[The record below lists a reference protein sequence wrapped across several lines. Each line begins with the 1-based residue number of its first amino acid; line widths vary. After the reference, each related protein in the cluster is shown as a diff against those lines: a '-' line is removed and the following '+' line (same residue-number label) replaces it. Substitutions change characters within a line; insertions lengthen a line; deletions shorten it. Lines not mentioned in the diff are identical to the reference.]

1 MKDKRFIFSKLLF
14 LFLFFSILL
23 SFFSTNLLAQ
33 SADEILKMSPSGYAE
48 DFANVIDD
56 EKLMDETTA
65 AIKVDEYFSSL
76 LDFMNT
82 HEDIFKKD
90 EK

>member
-1 MKDKRFIFSKLLF
+1 MENIKIIENSNDTIILELTEGIKVKFILENFKKDGEM
-14 LFLFFSILL
+14 
-23 SFFSTNLLAQ
+23 
-33 SADEILKMSPSGYAE
+33 EIEY
-48 DFANVIDD
+48 D

-65 AIKVDEYFSSL
+65 VIKVDEYFSSL

>member
-1 MKDKRFIFSKLLF
+1 MENIKVIENSNDTIILELTEGIKVKFILENFKKDGEM
-14 LFLFFSILL
+14 
-23 SFFSTNLLAQ
+23 
-33 SADEILKMSPSGYAE
+33 EIEY
-48 DFANVIDD
+48 D

-65 AIKVDEYFSSL
+65 AIKVDEYFSTL

-82 HEDIFKKD
+82 NDIFKKD

>member
-1 MKDKRFIFSKLLF
+1 MENIKVIENSNGIITLELSEGIKVKFILENFK
-14 LFLFFSILL
+14 
-23 SFFSTNLLAQ
+23 T
-33 SADEILKMSPSGYAE
+33 DGEMEIEY
-48 DFANVIDD
+48 D

-65 AIKVDEYFSSL
+65 ANKVDEYFSSL

-82 HEDIFKKD
+82 HDIFKKD

>member
-1 MKDKRFIFSKLLF
+1 MENIKIIENSNDIITLELSEEIKVKFILENFKKDGEM
-14 LFLFFSILL
+14 
-23 SFFSTNLLAQ
+23 
-33 SADEILKMSPSGYAE
+33 EIEY
-48 DFANVIDD
+48 D

>member
-1 MKDKRFIFSKLLF
+1 MENIKIIENSNDTIILELTEGIKVKFILENFKKDGEM
-14 LFLFFSILL
+14 
-23 SFFSTNLLAQ
+23 
-33 SADEILKMSPSGYAE
+33 EIEY
-48 DFANVIDD
+48 D

-65 AIKVDEYFSSL
+65 AIKVDAYFSSL

>member
-1 MKDKRFIFSKLLF
+1 MENIKVIENSNDTIILELTEGIKVKFILENFKKDGEM
-14 LFLFFSILL
+14 
-23 SFFSTNLLAQ
+23 
-33 SADEILKMSPSGYAE
+33 EIEY
-48 DFANVIDD
+48 D

-65 AIKVDEYFSSL
+65 AKKVDEYFSTL

-82 HEDIFKKD
+82 NDIFKKD

>member
-1 MKDKRFIFSKLLF
+1 MENIKIIENSNDTIILELTEGIKVKFILENFKKDGEM
-14 LFLFFSILL
+14 
-23 SFFSTNLLAQ
+23 
-33 SADEILKMSPSGYAE
+33 EIEY
-48 DFANVIDD
+48 D

>member
-1 MKDKRFIFSKLLF
+1 MENIKVIENSNDTIILELTEGIKVKFILENFKKDGEM
-14 LFLFFSILL
+14 
-23 SFFSTNLLAQ
+23 
-33 SADEILKMSPSGYAE
+33 EIEY
-48 DFANVIDD
+48 D

-65 AIKVDEYFSSL
+65 TNKVDEYFSTL

-82 HEDIFKKD
+82 HDIFKKD

>member
-1 MKDKRFIFSKLLF
+1 MSFNLPLKKAHGTTKQEMKNALGHAAYVLEGTKRLTSVK
-14 LFLFFSILL
+14 
-23 SFFSTNLLAQ
+23 AYQ
-33 SADEILKMSPSGYAE
+33 MEIEY
-48 DFANVIDD
+48 D

-65 AIKVDEYFSSL
+65 AYKVDEYFSSL

>member
-1 MKDKRFIFSKLLF
+1 MENIKIIENSNDTIILELTEGIKVKFILENFKKDGEM
-14 LFLFFSILL
+14 
-23 SFFSTNLLAQ
+23 
-33 SADEILKMSPSGYAE
+33 EIEY
-48 DFANVIDD
+48 D

-65 AIKVDEYFSSL
+65 AYKVDEYFSSL

>member
-1 MKDKRFIFSKLLF
+1 MENIKIIENSNDTIILELTEGIKVKFILENFKKDGEM
-14 LFLFFSILL
+14 
-23 SFFSTNLLAQ
+23 
-33 SADEILKMSPSGYAE
+33 EIKY
-48 DFANVIDD
+48 D

-65 AIKVDEYFSSL
+65 AYKVDEYFSSL

>member
-1 MKDKRFIFSKLLF
+1 MENIKVIENSNGIITLELSEGIKVKFILENFKKDG
-14 LFLFFSILL
+14 
-23 SFFSTNLLAQ
+23 
-33 SADEILKMSPSGYAE
+33 EIEIEY
-48 DFANVIDD
+48 D
-56 EKLMDETTA
+56 EKLMDETA
-65 AIKVDEYFSSL
+65 AANKVDEYFSTL

>member
-1 MKDKRFIFSKLLF
+1 MENIKVIENSNGIITLELSEGIKLKFILENFKKDGEM
-14 LFLFFSILL
+14 
-23 SFFSTNLLAQ
+23 
-33 SADEILKMSPSGYAE
+33 EIEY
-48 DFANVIDD
+48 D

>member
-1 MKDKRFIFSKLLF
+1 MENIKIIENSNDTIILELTEGIKVKFILENFKKDGEM
-14 LFLFFSILL
+14 
-23 SFFSTNLLAQ
+23 
-33 SADEILKMSPSGYAE
+33 EIKY
-48 DFANVIDD
+48 D

-65 AIKVDEYFSSL
+65 VIKVDEYFSSL